1 MQRPGGQELHGELH
15 QCGEGGRLW
24 HGPGRLREGVLQD
37 GGQALPPRQ
46 VDGTGVFAG
55 KYLFSS

>member
-55 KYLFSS
+55 K